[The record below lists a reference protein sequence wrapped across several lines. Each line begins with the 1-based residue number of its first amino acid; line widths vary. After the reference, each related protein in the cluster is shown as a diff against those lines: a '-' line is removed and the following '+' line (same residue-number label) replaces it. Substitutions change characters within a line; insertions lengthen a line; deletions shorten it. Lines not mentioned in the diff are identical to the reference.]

1 MLARS
6 QLVSRTALEQRI
18 AELGLGDR
26 VRAIGEVSLEEKLE
40 LFARTRLYLQPSY
53 FEGFGLAS
61 AEAAAAGCCVITTD
75 VGEVRTVI
83 GEGGA
88 YVTPG
93 DAPGLADRIEALLA
107 NSGEVRELTER
118 AEHHVAEHFSVAA
131 KRKVFAR
138 IFGDL
143 GVPQG

>member
-1 MLARS
+1 MLHPDRVAADDVPAQDPAHVATTKTVARS
-6 QLVSRTALEQRI
+6 LDDDSLAALIGRI
-18 AELGLGDR
+18 GGFEATPAAGLGYYR
-26 VRAIGEVSLEEKLE
+26 
-40 LFARTRLYLQPSY
+40 
-53 FEGFGLAS
+53 
-61 AEAAAAGCCVITTD
+61 
-75 VGEVRTVI
+75 
-83 GEGGA
+83 GA